1 MPATARKKP
10 PAKKT
15 RRKSRTKKQSG
26 WQRIR
31 PWLMPLFLFMLVSFS
46 LAATFYI
53 IFLRPASMP
62 LFF

>member
-1 MPATARKKP
+1 M

-15 RRKSRTKKQSG
+15 RRKSKKKKQSS
-26 WQRIR
+26 WQKIR
-31 PWLMPLFLFMLVSFS
+31 PWLMPLFLFLLISFS